1 MFIEEIVNCLADV
14 FHSVYENAIR
24 NSNIEDTMLHKKG
37 VVTVTFLLSWGIF
50 RHPALAPKHQTPTEL
65 WDSWVTVP
73 VPEGTCSHVPEGK
86 HANQLPGNH
95 SKKKISL
102 DSVSPSFKYSPAGLI
117 KYPCDSI
124 VISQWTWLT
133 FKCLTHTFEQEQLA
147 LEWGSNNYVFPS
159 A

>member
-1 MFIEEIVNCLADV
+1 MFIEEIVNCLADI

-24 NSNIEDTMLHKKG
+24 NSNIEDTMFHKKG

-50 RHPALAPKHQTPTEL
+50 RHPALAPKHQTPTKL

-73 VPEGTCSHVPEGK
+73 VKWRKTCKSTTWKPLKEK
-86 HANQLPGNH
+86 N
-95 SKKKISL
+95 ISGFCL
-102 DSVSPSFKYSPAGLI
+102 SPSFKYSPAGLI